1 MSTDRLDAFNI
12 EDAFRKIVM
21 GKPVKEVGV
30 ITTNQQGEVVG
41 RITFGPQQ
49 CDYEVRRKL
58 DDAKDILQHIRN
70 NWDKEDFD
78 GEEVDRKIDDLLGKI
93 R

>member
-1 MSTDRLDAFNI
+1 MDI
-12 EDAFRKIVM
+12 EKTFREVIM
-21 GKPVKEVGV
+21 GEKPDL
-30 ITTNQQGEVVG
+30 VG
-41 RITFGPQQ
+41 RITFSPKM
-49 CDYEVRRKL
+49 CDYELQKKL
-58 DDAKDILQHIRN
+58 DERNDLLLYIRN

>member
-1 MSTDRLDAFNI
+1 MNI
-12 EDAFRKIVM
+12 EKVFREVIM
-21 GKPVKEVGV
+21 GDKPDGFP
-30 ITTNQQGEVVG
+30 IVG
-41 RITFGPQQ
+41 RITFSPQPFILQQ

>member
-1 MSTDRLDAFNI
+1 MNTDIFNI
-12 EDAFRKIVM
+12 EKTFREVIIGEKPDA
-21 GKPVKEVGV
+21 
-30 ITTNQQGEVVG
+30 VG
-41 RITFGPQQ
+41 RITFSPQQ

-78 GEEVDRKIDDLLGKI
+78 GEEVDRKIDELLGKI

>member
-1 MSTDRLDAFNI
+1 MDI
-12 EDAFRKIVM
+12 EKTFREVVM
-21 GKPVKEVGV
+21 GENPESGRAGLPV
-30 ITTNQQGEVVG
+30 VVG
-41 RITFGPQQ
+41 KITFNPKQ

-78 GEEVDRKIDDLLGKI
+78 GEEMDRKIDELLGRI

>member
-1 MSTDRLDAFNI
+1 MNI
-12 EDAFRKIVM
+12 EKVFREVIM
-21 GKPVKEVGV
+21 GEKPA
-30 ITTNQQGEVVG
+30 TPVG
-41 RITFGPQQ
+41 RITFSPQRGPAGPQQ

-78 GEEVDRKIDDLLGKI
+78 GEEVDRKIDEILGKI

>member
-1 MSTDRLDAFNI
+1 MNTDIFNI
-12 EDAFRKIVM
+12 EKTFREVIM
-21 GKPVKEVGV
+21 GEKP
-30 ITTNQQGEVVG
+30 EVVG
-41 RITFGPQQ
+41 RITFPPKM
-49 CDYEVRRKL
+49 CDYDLQKKL

>member
-1 MSTDRLDAFNI
+1 MDTKPFNI
-12 EDAFRKIVM
+12 EQAFRRIVM
-21 GKPVKEVGV
+21 GEKPD
-30 ITTNQQGEVVG
+30 VVG
-41 RITFGPQQ
+41 RITFSPQQ